1 MSTVFFRIN
10 NLIIMEAVM
19 KISKT
24 KYSLNVESVLSLIES
39 YQEVFE
45 NSQVAV
51 TSREGGDNL
60 FDGIGRIVDY
70 KNILEKEFCN
80 INDLF
85 IGTDIERL
93 LNQLKQ
99 DGLAYGRVRI
109 MSMPPGKT
117 YSYHMDC
124 ETRLHFALKTNDKCM
139 LIVDDEV
146 FRVPSDKNGYI
157 VNTTLPH
164 TAINASSENRIHLV
178 IDLLYPVQRKDDYY
192 IVQNEI
198 MDEEEFGQWL
208 VKTKPPTEP
217 QRMDFYFT

>member
-1 MSTVFFRIN
+1 
-10 NLIIMEAVM
+10 M

-24 KYSLNVESVLSLIES
+24 KYSLNVESVLSLIGS
-39 YQEVFE
+39 HQEVFE

-51 TSREGGDNL
+51 TSRKGGDNL
-60 FDGIGRIVDY
+60 FDGIGRIIDY
-70 KNILEKEFCN
+70 ENILEKEFCN

-85 IGTDIERL
+85 VGTDIERL

-99 DGLAYGRVRI
+99 NGLSHGRVRI
-109 MSMPPGKT
+109 MSMPPGKA

-139 LIVDDEV
+139 FIIDEEV
-146 FRVPSDKNGYI
+146 FRVPNDNSGYI
-157 VNTTLPH
+157 LNTTLPH

-178 IDLLYPVQRKDDYY
+178 IDLLYPVQRKNDYY

-198 MDEEEFGQWL
+198 MGEEEFAQWL
-208 VKTKPPTEP
+208 IETKPPTEP
-217 QRMDFYFT
+217 QRMDFYFI